1 MIGLIFGN
9 NDRIFQMLIAG
20 IKQGLSHSVA
30 IQESSVIRGRRQLA
44 SLSPRD
50 LRLKRRLLRFIK
62 IRLIGTVEAWFL
74 LYSI

>member
-1 MIGLIFGN
+1 
-9 NDRIFQMLIAG
+9 
-20 IKQGLSHSVA
+20 
-30 IQESSVIRGRRQLA
+30 LA

-50 LRLKRRLLRFIK
+50 LRLKRRRLRFIK